1 MLTVDLYIR
10 VSTDEQADRGYSQRD
25 QEERLRKYCEHN
37 QLTIRRVIYEDHSA
51 KTFERPEWKR
61 LLLDLKRHKGQID
74 LILFTKWDRF
84 SRNAGDA
91 YQMIN
96 TLRKVGVEPQAIEQP
111 LDMSVP
117 ESKIMMAVYLAA
129 PEVENDRR
137 ALNVINGMRRAR
149 KEGRWMGPAPKGYTN
164 KSKENG
170 DKYIAINEDEAIHL
184 RWAFQEIAQ
193 GFFNTEQIWKMAL
206 QKGLKC
212 SKHNFWLA
220 IKNPV
225 YCGKIFVHKYK
236 DEEARVVPGQHEGI
250 ISEELFYKVQDV
262 LDGRGKTS
270 RPKIQSIDEFPL
282 RGFLICPTCGR
293 MLTGSRSK
301 GRNNYYH
308 YYHCVPQCGARFK
321 TESANTEFVKELRKY
336 VPRRAMINIYGELIM
351 EEFREA
357 TSGARH
363 ERNTVLKK
371 IDVVNDKLNKARMA
385 VLYERIDPADF
396 KIMKAECEK
405 EIAALER
412 QITELPK
419 DTKTVERITQ
429 KGLDNLIRLDQLYE
443 NGTIKEKREIVGSI
457 FPENLCFN
465 GEQYR
470 TTRLNEAVRQIYLIE
485 SGLDQNKNGTSK
497 GNFDLC
503 RSADWTGLE
512 PATSAVTGRHSNQ
525 LNYQSNLRTT
535 PPQR

>member
-1 MLTVDLYIR
+1 MGKMTAEKAAKMLAEDGVIVTNEEAAVIVDFLRNLAKIAVAQYLREDEQASHPNTENINQKLYKTSDMLTVDLLLDIR

-25 QEERLRKYCEHN
+25 QEERLRKYCDHN
-37 QLTIRRVIYEDHSA
+37 QLDIRRVIYEDHSA

-225 YCGKIFVHKYK
+225 YCGKITL
-236 DEEARVVPGQHEGI
+236 
-250 ISEELFYKVQDV
+250 S
-262 LDGRGKTS
+262 
-270 RPKIQSIDEFPL
+270 
-282 RGFLICPTCGR
+282 
-293 MLTGSRSK
+293 
-301 GRNNYYH
+301 
-308 YYHCVPQCGARFK
+308 
-321 TESANTEFVKELRKY
+321 
-336 VPRRAMINIYGELIM
+336 INIKMRKQGLFPGNMRGLFQKNCSIKSKMCWMEGVRPAVPKFSPSTNFRYGVFSSAQL
-351 EEFREA
+351 
-357 TSGARH
+357 
-363 ERNTVLKK
+363 V
-371 IDVVNDKLNKARMA
+371 
-385 VLYERIDPADF
+385 
-396 KIMKAECEK
+396 AEC
-405 EIAALER
+405 
-412 QITELPK
+412 
-419 DTKTVERITQ
+419 
-429 KGLDNLIRLDQLYE
+429 
-443 NGTIKEKREIVGSI
+443 
-457 FPENLCFN
+457 
-465 GEQYR
+465 
-470 TTRLNEAVRQIYLIE
+470 
-485 SGLDQNKNGTSK
+485 
-497 GNFDLC
+497 
-503 RSADWTGLE
+503 
-512 PATSAVTGRHSNQ
+512 
-525 LNYQSNLRTT
+525 
-535 PPQR
+535 